1 MFVIDKPLPAIT
13 EDGAP
18 YWEGCRRG
26 ELRAQRCA
34 ACGHL
39 RWPPSVLCPRC
50 LAEGGEWV
58 PLSGRGVVWSFIVV
72 HRPQHPG
79 FFADAPYNV
88 AIVELEEG
96 IRLHGN
102 VVECANDAL
111 RIGLPVEVV
120 FEKIDDEVT
129 LPKFR
134 PRAGLSAD
142 ARRV

>member
-1 MFVIDKPLPAIT
+1 MFQIDKPLPAID

-18 YWEGCRRG
+18 YWEACRQGR
-26 ELRAQRCA
+26 LTAQRCA

-50 LAEGGEWV
+50 LALEHAWV
-58 PLSGRGVVWSFIVV
+58 TLSGRGTIYSFIVV
-72 HRPQHPG
+72 HRPQHPA

-96 IRLHGN
+96 IRLHTN
-102 VVECANDAL
+102 VLDCANEDL

-120 FEKIDDEVT
+120 FVKVNDEVT

-134 PRAGLSAD
+134 PRTPLSPPGPS
-142 ARRV
+142 V